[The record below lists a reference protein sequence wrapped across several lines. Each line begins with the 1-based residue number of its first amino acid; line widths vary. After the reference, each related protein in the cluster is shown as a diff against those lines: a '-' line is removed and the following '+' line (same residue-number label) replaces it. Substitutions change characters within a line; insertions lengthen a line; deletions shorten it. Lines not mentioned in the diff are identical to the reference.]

1 MTATTTVGRNG
12 DLNESEVSGGTQ
24 ESDRSLSH
32 DTVFHILQNERRR
45 LVLEYLQGRDD
56 PVRMCDV
63 AEQVAAWEHD
73 TTVEQLTSKQ
83 RQRVYIPLY
92 QNHLTKLDEEGVID
106 YNQSRGIVERNAVAD
121 QFDPYLDASGPDA
134 ADAAAVGAAEPTE
147 QDGMAASDR
156 WGKYYLGVS
165 VFGTLFVAAKSLGVA
180 ALGAFSGVLVS
191 AIVLLAFSLVTLFQ
205 LSAPLWQP

>member
-1 MTATTTVGRNG
+1 MMTATTTVSPNG
-12 DLNESEVSGGTQ
+12 ELNESAVGDNVPG
-24 ESDRSLSH
+24 SDTSLPR

-121 QFDPYLDASGPDA
+121 QFDPYLDADGPDA
-134 ADAAAVGAAEPTE
+134 STAGAAESTE
-147 QDGMAASDR
+147 QGGPGATDR

-165 VFGTLFVAAKSLGVA
+165 VFGTLFVAAKSLGLA
-180 ALGAFSGVLVS
+180 ILGTFSGVLVS
-191 AIVLLAFSLVTLFQ
+191 AIVLIAFSVLTLVQ
-205 LSAPLWQP
+205 LSEPLWQA

>member
-1 MTATTTVGRNG
+1 MMTATTTVSPNG
-12 DLNESEVSGGTQ
+12 ELNESAVGDHAPG
-24 ESDRSLSH
+24 SDTSLPR

-73 TTVEQLTSKQ
+73 TTVAQLTSKQ

-92 QNHLTKLDEEGVID
+92 QNHLTKLDDEGVID
-106 YNQSRGIVERNAVAD
+106 YNQSRGIVERNAAAD
-121 QFDPYLDASGPDA
+121 QFDPYLNAEGPDA
-134 ADAAAVGAAEPTE
+134 STASEAEPTDQGE
-147 QDGMAASDR
+147 SDDADR

-165 VFGTLFVAAKSLGVA
+165 VFGTLFVAAKSLGMTA
-180 ALGAFSGVLVS
+180 IGALSGVFVSTIVLMAFSILT
-191 AIVLLAFSLVTLFQ
+191 LAQ
-205 LSAPLWQP
+205 LSAPLWRS